1 MDKSDTALILFS
13 GGTTGI
19 PKGVMGSHHSIIITA
34 IVHRAWYKSVIVEW
48 EDKALVP
55 LPLFHSF
62 GVYICFGVHLMCH
75 MPQVLIQNP
84 RDIKNVVNAIRD
96 YKIASV
102 SVTPPH

>member
-1 MDKSDTALILFS
+1 VDKSDTALILFS

-34 IVHRAWYKSVIVEW
+34 IVHRAWHKSVIVEW

-62 GVYICFGVHLMCH
+62 GVYVSFGSFLMCH
-75 MPQVLIQNP
+75 ISQVLI
-84 RDIKNVVNAIRD
+84 
-96 YKIASV
+96 
-102 SVTPPH
+102 